1 MIRQA
6 VANLFRRR
14 PPHAEERYFPP
25 FPFFDNNLGP
35 IRWIDA
41 DDGGCV
47 EPQRYL
53 EVAAFHACVRVISE
67 SIAALPFHLIRQSG
81 ETRERAVDHPYY
93 RLVHNR
99 PNAWQSSYE
108 FVETLVGHVA
118 TWGNAYALK
127 VYQGGPVVQ
136 ELWPLHPS
144 FVKPQQLQNNEIVYD
159 YMSNTGDDGRRFRAD
174 QIVHVRYLS
183 DNGYLGMVPMA
194 LSKGTVQ
201 LARAMDLYS
210 QKFWQND
217 ARPGVILETSQPVPK
232 EALDNLRRQWEQLHR
247 GSDNA
252 GRTAVLPGG
261 VSAKQ
266 LPGATN
272 DSAQMIEMR
281 TFVVQE
287 IARAMRVPCSLIGEN
302 SRSTYSNAEQEALN
316 WANCLV
322 PWCRRVESAFERAL
336 LDDMPGY
343 GFMLDL
349 RGQLRGDSAA
359 RASYYRE
366 LFSLGV
372 LSPSE
377 IRQLEDMPYIDK
389 PGMDDHYIPANNFA
403 PIGTPAAAP
412 DAVPVMEVQPEAT
425 PQRSRRTAPRKRKAD
440 PDD

>member
-6 VANLFRRR
+6 VANLFRRA
-14 PPHAEERYFPP
+14 PPAADQRWFPP
-25 FPFFDNNLGP
+25 YPFFDNNLGP

-41 DDGGCV
+41 DDGGPI

-53 EVAAFHACVRVISE
+53 EVSAFHACVRVISE
-67 SIAALPFHLIRQSG
+67 SVASLPFHLIRQSG
-81 ETRERAVDHPYY
+81 DTRERASDHPYY
-93 RLVHNR
+93 RLVHDR
-99 PNAWQSSYE
+99 PNPWQSAYE
-108 FVETLVGHVA
+108 FVETLVGHVC

-127 VYQGGPVVQ
+127 VYRGSPVVQ

-159 YMSNTGDDGRRFRAD
+159 YMNNTGDDGRRFRAD

-194 LSKGTVQ
+194 LSKSVIQ
-201 LARAMDLYS
+201 LARAMDVYAA
-210 QKFWQND
+210 KFWEND

-247 GSDNA
+247 GADNA
-252 GRTAVLPGG
+252 GRTAVLPSG
-261 VSAKQ
+261 VAAKQ

-349 RGQLRGDSAA
+349 RRQLRGDSAA

-366 LFSLGV
+366 LFALGV

-377 IRQLEDMPYIDK
+377 IRQLEDMPHIDK
-389 PGMDDHYIPANNFA
+389 PGMSDHYIPANNFA
-403 PIGTPAAAP
+403 PIGTPAASEQPAEPAP
-412 DAVPVMEVQPEAT
+412 VEIEPEPPRPARR
-425 PQRSRRTAPRKRKAD
+425 RSRRKTENER
-440 PDD
+440 